1 MRLIDF
7 FDRAAELAPQRSFV
21 QQGAVS
27 RSYAESRAA
36 THRIAAALGRDGI
49 APGMRVGVY
58 MPNDWRGLEAMF
70 GLFRA
75 GAVMVPVNV
84 RNGLAQNA
92 QILRDAGIRAIV
104 FHSAFAAE
112 VAEVRRVCPELS
124 LAVCLDRATDDAPA
138 LPDWMAPAGTTAP
151 EVPHDPQDLWTLYA
165 TSGTTGR
172 SKSVRH
178 THLTNLVASMD
189 MLHALEVHGP
199 VRNLVV
205 APMTHF
211 AGTFIFALTVTG
223 GTHILMDG
231 PGPGEILAAIEA
243 ERAQVLFLPPTLI
256 YRMLADPALA
266 RHDYSSLHRFV
277 YAAAPMAEDK
287 LRDAVAAFG
296 PVMSN
301 FYGQAEA
308 LGPISFLPP
317 EDHATDADDADG
329 TARMA
334 SIGRPSILRRVR
346 VVDDTGAP
354 VPPGTPGEVAVRSWG
369 VTPGYEGNAE
379 ATQAAFR
386 DGWYRTGDIGVSD
399 AEGYVTLVD
408 RKSDMIVSGGFNVFP
423 AEVERALLSH
433 PDVLDAAVIGV
444 PHPDWG
450 EAVTAVVEPRPGA
463 EIAPDTLIA
472 LCKARLGS
480 LKAPK
485 TVEFRERLPRNATGK
500 VLRREIRAPYWAGR
514 DRAI

>member
-7 FDRAAELAPQRSFV
+7 FDRAAELDPERTFV
-21 QQGAVS
+21 RQGPVA
-27 RSYAESRAA
+27 RSYAESRDA
-36 THRIAAALGRDGI
+36 THRIAAALHRDGI

-84 RNGLAQNA
+84 RNAVAQNA
-92 QILRDAGIRAIV
+92 QILHDAGIRAIV

-112 VAEVRRVCPELS
+112 VAEVRRACPELA
-124 LAVCLDRATDDAPA
+124 LAVCLDRATDGAPA
-138 LPDWMAPAGTTAP
+138 LSDWMAPAGTTASD
-151 EVPHDPQDLWTLYA
+151 VPHDPQDLWTLYA

-231 PGPGEILAAIEA
+231 PAPGEILAAIEA
-243 ERAQVLFLPPTLI
+243 ERAQILFLPPTLI
-256 YRMLADPALA
+256 YRMLAEPALG

-277 YAAAPMAEDK
+277 YAAAPMAGEK
-287 LRDAVAAFG
+287 LREAVAAFG

-317 EDHATDADDADG
+317 EDHAPEADEAG
-329 TARMA
+329 RARMA

-346 VVDDTGAP
+346 VVGADGTP
-354 VPPGTPGEVAVRSWG
+354 LPPGTRGEVAVRSWG

-386 DGWYRTGDIGVSD
+386 DGWYLTGDIGIAD

-408 RKSDMIVSGGFNVFP
+408 RKSDMIISGGFNVFP

-450 EAVTAVVEPRPGA
+450 EAVTAVIEPRPGA
-463 EIAPDTLIA
+463 EVAPETLIA
-472 LCKARLGS
+472 LCRDQLG
-480 LKAPK
+480 
-485 TVEFRERLPRNATGK
+485 
-500 VLRREIRAPYWAGR
+500 
-514 DRAI
+514 

>member
-1 MRLIDF
+1 MD
-7 FDRAAELAPQRSFV
+7 S
-21 QQGAVS
+21 
-27 RSYAESRAA
+27 
-36 THRIAAALGRDGI
+36 
-49 APGMRVGVY
+49 
-58 MPNDWRGLEAMF
+58 
-70 GLFRA
+70 
-75 GAVMVPVNV
+75 
-84 RNGLAQNA
+84 
-92 QILRDAGIRAIV
+92 
-104 FHSAFAAE
+104 
-112 VAEVRRVCPELS
+112 
-124 LAVCLDRATDDAPA
+124 PA
-138 LPDWMAPAGTTAP
+138 
-151 EVPHDPQDLWTLYA
+151 
-165 TSGTTGR
+165 
-172 SKSVRH
+172 
-178 THLTNLVASMD
+178 
-189 MLHALEVHGP
+189 
-199 VRNLVV
+199 
-205 APMTHF
+205 
-211 AGTFIFALTVTG
+211 
-223 GTHILMDG
+223 
-231 PGPGEILAAIEA
+231 PGEILAAIEA

-256 YRMLADPALA
+256 YRMLADPARA

-287 LRDAVAAFG
+287 LRDAVATFG

-317 EDHATDADDADG
+317 EDHAPEAGDAAP
-329 TARMA
+329 ARLA

-369 VTPGYEGNAE
+369 VTPGYEGDAE
-379 ATQAAFR
+379 ATRAAFR
-386 DGWYRTGDIGVSD
+386 DGWYRTGDIGVAD

-450 EAVTAVVEPRPGA
+450 EAVTAVIEPRPGA
-463 EIAPDTLIA
+463 EVAPDTLIA